1 MRPTCYYRHWCH
13 SCSFCDLILESCG
26 LTRRVCREGV
36 APHSEVVVIGW
47 DLGPWMYIMY
57 ISVFLKKHTSC
68 KLYIDE
74 TLKKNHCIQKKNKYR
89 CICNSLFD
97 FKISHPN
104 PFLFGD
110 LYRCRMLTCGE
121 YLILKGS
128 ALVLENYFKF
138 VFQ

>member
-26 LTRRVCREGV
+26 PTRRVCREGV

-74 TLKKNHCIQKKNKYR
+74 TLKKTIA
-89 CICNSLFD
+89 
-97 FKISHPN
+97 FKRKTNTGAFVIH
-104 PFLFGD
+104 
-110 LYRCRMLTCGE
+110 
-121 YLILKGS
+121 YLISKFLTQILS
-128 ALVLENYFKF
+128 FLETYTAVVCWHVENTWSWR
-138 VFQ
+138 VQL